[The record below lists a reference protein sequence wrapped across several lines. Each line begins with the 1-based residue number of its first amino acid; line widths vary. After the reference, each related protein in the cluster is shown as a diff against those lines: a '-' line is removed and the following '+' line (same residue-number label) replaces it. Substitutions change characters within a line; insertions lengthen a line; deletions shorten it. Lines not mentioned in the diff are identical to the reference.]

1 MFSIIFL
8 LTACSTE
15 ESSTLGNADI
25 EKPKKEEISLVD
37 QISEKFLQD
46 KITDGSDLF
55 DRESMPEYEYKILF
69 VYYHLF
75 NYLKTEKDI
84 SMKLS
89 KIETQIEKFK
99 TYLGEY
105 ESDNED
111 MYFNRFIDEKVNPL
125 IEYYNSKTVKIGM
138 NTLELIVS
146 MGYPNKINRTTTA
159 SSVSQQWVYRDI
171 DVYVYLENGVVTSF
185 QD

>member
-1 MFSIIFL
+1 
-8 LTACSTE
+8 
-15 ESSTLGNADI
+15 
-25 EKPKKEEISLVD
+25 
-37 QISEKFLQD
+37 
-46 KITDGSDLF
+46 
-55 DRESMPEYEYKILF
+55 
-69 VYYHLF
+69 
-75 NYLKTEKDI
+75 
-84 SMKLS
+84 MKLS

-105 ESDNED
+105 ESDNEY